1 MFFFS
6 VASVTESK
14 SLYISRAA
22 GNDAW
27 SCDQWKPCKTISRTI
42 KLATSGDQILLDGTD
57 TDKDPYNCLSGESQY
72 PGIYINESLS
82 LIGSANPMPQI
93 QCSEG
98 TGFIFN
104 GSNSAEQMNITIS
117 GLVLH
122 ETFLRI
128 QDSSLDIDGCR
139 FEDSS
144 QGVEIAVSTMN
155 VMNIKITGSTF
166 SRSNNCIS
174 VVVDSQSNSSHNTQ
188 VMFKL
193 TNSSFDGNVLADEGK
208 VISFIELLSSK
219 KSITS
224 TIVLENVRF
233 SKNKFHSKG
242 LVWFDTKKASQFIQ
256 LQNVTFIENSPF
268 SDQDFLVGRY
278 SESIVNGSD
287 VTLLINSS
295 NFKSQHSRSFS
306 VTAFNISVEIYNSKF
321 AGHRVFGSGGVISVR
336 GNNLEMFKVYNSIF
350 VNTTAGQGGAVSIE
364 CSSVCKVSFKDGTFI
379 NNTAR
384 NGEGGAV
391 YICSSGSSY
400 KTSQGSTDD
409 SDNVEY
415 SIQKD
420 TLLRVSVTKCNFLN
434 AKSSVGGGGF
444 QIRAAKALI
453 SLRHSEFINCFSNPL
468 IFRREGTLVDKH
480 LTSLPKRKPRYD
492 LGEDCRGARKGSGDA
507 GGGAFSVLVEIEIDS
522 NIINSSFVSNSGG
535 AVTLYTSFICSTN
548 NNSVIKVKDSVF
560 LFNYNSG
567 TAPLDMIFFQN
578 TTVILENV
586 TMESNSGGING
597 AAAISENVILSI
609 RQSQFLKNSGLLGG
623 ALVVIANKLE
633 VYDSVFDSNC
643 GWTDILDPWLHSGAL
658 LLTNPD
664 NQPFAIKISKTT
676 FKNCSAEMGGAVTI
690 YVKTTAN
697 IQIEGSRFAQNSVF
711 KTKNSLAGG
720 GAVTLWSAN
729 DDDSEEFWSRK
740 SYNGKLLRPWDYKRY
755 VLFEN
760 TTFEK
765 NTAGVGGAIYFK
777 NGKGTFRNCSFLDNF
792 ATNLGGHLYVETGH
806 AALNMQN
813 TVFNQTINEV
823 QILGE
828 TYTMGSFIHAEGLGE
843 FIFHNTTM
851 YANINNRYNKSRQD
865 PFFLVRNGRLIDFGD
880 NNLTRSRFYCPLGMK
895 MDFTNFATCDPI
907 SGSCSNEEKVHYSQ
921 CECLTCPAGQYS
933 LQRGGTFG
941 NELIPGFHCLPC
953 PFGANCSQNIIAKPN
968 FWGFKEKITPPALKF
983 TMCPLSYCRPPSG
996 ADLTME
1002 FNGCQGNRSGEL
1014 CGQCSRA
1021 YSETLYST
1029 NCRPSKECND
1039 YWFWPVVLLYL
1050 MFMALY
1056 VTFKPPLMPCIK
1068 RQILWFK
1075 KYEAANEEGNY
1086 DRGYLKIVFYLY
1098 QAGDLVL
1105 VSNSSERI
1113 LNTEFM
1119 EPIVGLF
1126 NFRQTFSSSGLVCPF
1141 PGLTVVTKRLFSASQ
1156 VFGTCLMIGLIYMVQ
1171 CGVQKVRGQGAPS
1184 VGPYVG
1190 GILQIMLLGYTT
1202 LAAVSFDLLR
1212 CVPIGSEKRLF
1223 YDGNVEC
1230 FQWWQYILIVF
1241 ICVLF
1246 VPFVVVMLWGPVKL
1260 FRGTISVGK
1269 FLLACC
1275 FPLPCLLY
1283 WVLTPCIIRNTDH
1296 LNAASAQE
1304 TKMFVE
1310 KVIYDPFKRPEAGG
1324 KLSLSWESVMIGRRL
1339 ILIIVRAFVT
1349 DPMPRL
1355 VIMILLCVLFLL
1367 HHALTLP
1374 FRDGTANIL
1383 ETISLLSLVFL
1394 ATVNAFFA
1402 SFLSL
1407 AVSSNDYFKF
1417 WWNFCGVVELVIVGA
1432 VPLVVC
1438 FILAAAVFSQLCRLI
1453 LVVSVYLRNL
1463 WWVCFMWCS
1472 NRKETDDT
1480 RPLVS

>member
-1 MFFFS
+1 MLFLFFLVFFLISSVLFIFS

-42 KLATSGDQILLDGTD
+42 KLATSEDQILLDGTD

-98 TGFIFN
+98 TGLIFN

-155 VMNIKITGSTF
+155 VMNIKITSSTF

-219 KSITS
+219 KFITS
-224 TIVLENVRF
+224 TIILENVRF

-321 AGHRVFGSGGVISVR
+321 AGHRVFGSGGVR

-480 LTSLPKRKPRYD
+480 LTFLPKRKPRYD
-492 LGEDCRGARKGSGDA
+492 LGEDCKGARKGSGDA

-597 AAAISENVILSI
+597 S
-609 RQSQFLKNSGLLGG
+609 
-623 ALVVIANKLE
+623 
-633 VYDSVFDSNC
+633 
-643 GWTDILDPWLHSGAL
+643 
-658 LLTNPD
+658 
-664 NQPFAIKISKTT
+664 
-676 FKNCSAEMGGAVTI
+676 
-690 YVKTTAN
+690 
-697 IQIEGSRFAQNSVF
+697 
-711 KTKNSLAGG
+711 
-720 GAVTLWSAN
+720 
-729 DDDSEEFWSRK
+729 
-740 SYNGKLLRPWDYKRY
+740 
-755 VLFEN
+755 
-760 TTFEK
+760 
-765 NTAGVGGAIYFK
+765 
-777 NGKGTFRNCSFLDNF
+777 
-792 ATNLGGHLYVETGH
+792 
-806 AALNMQN
+806 
-813 TVFNQTINEV
+813 
-823 QILGE
+823 
-828 TYTMGSFIHAEGLGE
+828 
-843 FIFHNTTM
+843 
-851 YANINNRYNKSRQD
+851 
-865 PFFLVRNGRLIDFGD
+865 
-880 NNLTRSRFYCPLGMK
+880 
-895 MDFTNFATCDPI
+895 
-907 SGSCSNEEKVHYSQ
+907 SC
-921 CECLTCPAGQYS
+921 
-933 LQRGGTFG
+933 
-941 NELIPGFHCLPC
+941 
-953 PFGANCSQNIIAKPN
+953 
-968 FWGFKEKITPPALKF
+968 
-983 TMCPLSYCRPPSG
+983 
-996 ADLTME
+996 
-1002 FNGCQGNRSGEL
+1002 
-1014 CGQCSRA
+1014 
-1021 YSETLYST
+1021 
-1029 NCRPSKECND
+1029 
-1039 YWFWPVVLLYL
+1039 
-1050 MFMALY
+1050 
-1056 VTFKPPLMPCIK
+1056 
-1068 RQILWFK
+1068 
-1075 KYEAANEEGNY
+1075 
-1086 DRGYLKIVFYLY
+1086 Y
-1098 QAGDLVL
+1098 Q
-1105 VSNSSERI
+1105 
-1113 LNTEFM
+1113 
-1119 EPIVGLF
+1119 
-1126 NFRQTFSSSGLVCPF
+1126 
-1141 PGLTVVTKRLFSASQ
+1141 
-1156 VFGTCLMIGLIYMVQ
+1156 
-1171 CGVQKVRGQGAPS
+1171 
-1184 VGPYVG
+1184 
-1190 GILQIMLLGYTT
+1190 
-1202 LAAVSFDLLR
+1202 
-1212 CVPIGSEKRLF
+1212 
-1223 YDGNVEC
+1223 
-1230 FQWWQYILIVF
+1230 
-1241 ICVLF
+1241 
-1246 VPFVVVMLWGPVKL
+1246 
-1260 FRGTISVGK
+1260 
-1269 FLLACC
+1269 
-1275 FPLPCLLY
+1275 
-1283 WVLTPCIIRNTDH
+1283 
-1296 LNAASAQE
+1296 
-1304 TKMFVE
+1304 
-1310 KVIYDPFKRPEAGG
+1310 
-1324 KLSLSWESVMIGRRL
+1324 
-1339 ILIIVRAFVT
+1339 
-1349 DPMPRL
+1349 
-1355 VIMILLCVLFLL
+1355 
-1367 HHALTLP
+1367 
-1374 FRDGTANIL
+1374 
-1383 ETISLLSLVFL
+1383 
-1394 ATVNAFFA
+1394 
-1402 SFLSL
+1402 
-1407 AVSSNDYFKF
+1407 
-1417 WWNFCGVVELVIVGA
+1417 
-1432 VPLVVC
+1432 
-1438 FILAAAVFSQLCRLI
+1438 
-1453 LVVSVYLRNL
+1453 
-1463 WWVCFMWCS
+1463 
-1472 NRKETDDT
+1472 
-1480 RPLVS
+1480 

>member
-1 MFFFS
+1 M
-6 VASVTESK
+6 
-14 SLYISRAA
+14 
-22 GNDAW
+22 
-27 SCDQWKPCKTISRTI
+27 
-42 KLATSGDQILLDGTD
+42 ATSGDQVLLDGTG
-57 TDKDPYNCLSGESQY
+57 TDKDPYICLTGESQY
-72 PGIYINESLS
+72 PGIYIDESLS
-82 LIGSANPMPQI
+82 LIGSTNAMPQI

-104 GSNSAEQMNITIS
+104 GSYSAEKMNITIL

-122 ETFLRI
+122 ETSLRI
-128 QDSSLDIDGCR
+128 QDSSLNIDGCT
-139 FEDSS
+139 FEDSR
-144 QGVEIAVSTMN
+144 QGMEIAVSAMT
-155 VMNIKITGSTF
+155 VMNIQITSSTF

-174 VVVDSQSNSSHNTQ
+174 VVVNSQSSSSHNTQ
-188 VMFKL
+188 VIFKL
-193 TNSSFDGNVLADEGK
+193 TNSSFDGNVLRDEGK
-208 VISFIELLSSK
+208 ALSFVEMPSNNQSVTSNVEVI
-219 KSITS
+219 
-224 TIVLENVRF
+224 LENVRF
-233 SKNKFHSKG
+233 FQNKFNSKG
-242 LVWFDTKKASQFIQ
+242 LIWVDTRKASQLIK
-256 LQNVTFIENSPF
+256 LQNVTSIDNNPF
-268 SDQDFLVGRY
+268 TDHDSFVGGY
-278 SESIVNGSD
+278 SESIVNGGD

-295 NFKSQHSRSFS
+295 NFKSQHARSFS
-306 VTAFNISVEIYNSKF
+306 VTACKISVEIYNSKF
-321 AGHRVFGSGGVISVR
+321 DGHRVHGSGGVISVR
-336 GNNLEMFKVYNSIF
+336 GTNLETFKVYSSIF
-350 VNTTAGQGGAVSIE
+350 VNTTADQGGAVNIE
-364 CSSVCKVSFKDGTFI
+364 CSSVYKVSFKDGTFI

-384 NGEGGAV
+384 NGEGGAI

-400 KTSQGSTDD
+400 KSFQGSTDD
-409 SDNVEY
+409 SDNVEC
-415 SIQKD
+415 SIKKD
-420 TLLRVSVTKCNFLN
+420 TLLQVTVTKCDFLN
-434 AKSSVGGGGF
+434 VNSSVGGGGL
-444 QIRAAKALI
+444 QIKAGRALI
-453 SLRHSEFINCFSNPL
+453 RLRHSAFINCSSNPSSFL
-468 IFRREGTLVDKH
+468 GERTLRDTNLSSV
-480 LTSLPKRKPRYD
+480 TKRKQGYD
-492 LGEDCRGARKGSGDA
+492 FGEACKGAEK
-507 GGGAFSVLVEIEIDS
+507 GGAEAAVGSLTVFVKTQIDI
-522 NIINSSFVSNSGG
+522 NIINSSFISNSGG
-535 AVTLYTSFICSTN
+535 AVALHSSSVSSMKN
-548 NNSVIKVKDSVF
+548 KNVIKVRDSVF
-560 LFNYNSG
+560 SDNHNSG
-567 TAPLDMIFFQN
+567 IAPI
-578 TTVILENV
+578 VITIYNQSTIIVENV
-586 TMESNSGGING
+586 TMESNSGRFCGGVVI
-597 AAAISENVILSI
+597 AWNVSLSVHKS
-609 RQSQFLKNSGLLGG
+609 RFLKNRGFYAGVLAVSSH
-623 ALVVIANKLE
+623 KLE
-633 VYDSVFDSNC
+633 VHNAVFDSNLARNDSIDR
-643 GWTDILDPWLHSGAL
+643 GGYGGAL
-658 LLTNPD
+658 YLASEYKQSFSLE
-664 NQPFAIKISKTT
+664 ISKTT
-676 FKNCSAEMGGAVTI
+676 FKNCSANVAGAVSI
-690 YVKTTAN
+690 YTVEATRVN
-697 IQIEGSRFAQNSVF
+697 IKIVGSQFLQNSWSEH
-711 KTKNSLAGG
+711 SLGG
-720 GAVTLWSAN
+720 GIFLWLGKDTEVN
-729 DDDSEEFWSRK
+729 DSECTKENIPWPRK
-740 SYNGKLLRPWDYKRY
+740 TSNGKLLRSWDFKSYL
-755 VLFEN
+755 LFEN

-765 NTAGVGGAIYFK
+765 NVAGFGGAIYF
-777 NGKGTFRNCSFLDNF
+777 NDGGNATFRNCSFIDNF
-792 ATNLGGHLYVETGH
+792 ATNLGGHLYLLPGS
-806 AALNMQN
+806 ASLNMQN
-813 TVFNQTINEV
+813 NVFNRTTSEIQK
-823 QILGE
+823 LGE
-828 TYTMGSFIHAEGLGE
+828 TFTIGSFIHAESLGE

-851 YANINNRYNKSRQD
+851 DAQLPYGRSIYGPLFPVQ
-865 PFFLVRNGRLIDFGD
+865 NGRLIDLGE
-880 NNLTRSRFYCPLGMK
+880 NNLTRLYCPLGMR
-895 MDFTNFATCDPI
+895 MDLTSFETCDPFLV
-907 SGSCSNEEKVHYSQ
+907 SGSCSNERKTSFLQYS
-921 CECLTCPAGQYS
+921 CLTCPVGQYS

-941 NELIPGFHCLPC
+941 KELVPGFQCLPC
-953 PFGANCSQNIIAKPN
+953 PFGATCSQNIIAKPN
-968 FWGFKEKITPPALKF
+968 FWGFEEQSTPPELKF
-983 TMCPLSYCRPPSG
+983 ILCPLGYCRPPSR
-996 ADLTME
+996 ADLPAE

-1014 CGQCSRA
+1014 CGQCSDS
-1021 YSETLYST
+1021 YSETLNST
-1029 NCRPSKECND
+1029 NCRPTKECND
-1039 YWFWPVVLLYL
+1039 YWFWPVALVYL

-1056 VTFKPPLMPCIK
+1056 VTFKPPVMPWIK

-1075 KYEAANEEGNY
+1075 KHEAMNEEGNY
-1086 DRGYLKIVFYLY
+1086 DRGYLKIVFHLY
-1098 QAGDLVL
+1098 QAADLVL
-1105 VSNSSERI
+1105 VFNSSKRI
-1113 LNTEFM
+1113 LKIKFM
-1119 EPIVGLF
+1119 ESIVGLF

-1156 VFGTCLMIGLIYMVQ
+1156 VFGAILMIGLIYMVQ

>member
-1 MFFFS
+1 M
-6 VASVTESK
+6 
-14 SLYISRAA
+14 
-22 GNDAW
+22 
-27 SCDQWKPCKTISRTI
+27 
-42 KLATSGDQILLDGTD
+42 ATSGDQILLDGAD
-57 TDKDPYNCLSGESQY
+57 TDKDPYTCLSGESQY

-82 LIGSANPMPQI
+82 LIGSANPIPQI
-93 QCSEG
+93 QCTER

-104 GSNSAEQMNITIS
+104 GSDSAEQMNITIS
-117 GLVLH
+117 GLILH

-128 QDSSLDIDGCR
+128 HDSSVNIDGCR

-144 QGVEIAVSTMN
+144 QGVEITVSTMN
-155 VMNIKITGSTF
+155 VMNIKITSSTF

-174 VVVDSQSNSSHNTQ
+174 IVVDSQSNSSHNTQ

-193 TNSSFDGNVLADEGK
+193 TNSSFDDNVLTDEGNVL
-208 VISFIELLSSK
+208 SFVDLLSSK
-219 KSITS
+219 NSITS
-224 TIVLENVRF
+224 TVILENVRF

-242 LVWFDTKKASQFIQ
+242 LVWFDTKKASQFIH

-268 SDQDFLVGRY
+268 SDQDFLEGGY
-278 SESIVNGSD
+278 SECIVNDSV

-321 AGHRVFGSGGVISVR
+321 DGHRVDGSGGVISVR
-336 GNNLEMFKVYNSIF
+336 GTNLETFKVYNSIF
-350 VNTTAGQGGAVSIE
+350 VNTTAGQGGAVSID
-364 CSSVCKVSFKDGTFI
+364 CSFVYKVSFKDGTFI

-391 YICSSGSSY
+391 YICLSGSSH

-420 TLLRVSVTKCNFLN
+420 TLLQVSVTKCNFLN
-434 AKSSVGGGGF
+434 AKSSIGGGGF

-468 IFRREGTLVDKH
+468 VFRREGTLVDKN

-492 LGEDCRGARKGSGDA
+492 LGEDCRGARKVSGDA
-507 GGGAFSVLVEIEIDS
+507 GGGAFSVLVENEIDS
-522 NIINSSFVSNSGG
+522 DIINSSFVSNSGG

-548 NNSVIKVKDSVF
+548 SNNVIKVKESVF

-567 TAPLDMIFFQN
+567 TAPLDMILFQN
-578 TTVILENV
+578 TTVILKNV
-586 TMESNSGGING
+586 TMESNSGGICG
-597 AAAISENVILSI
+597 AASINENVILSI

-623 ALVVIANKLE
+623 ALAVIGNKLE
-633 VYDSVFDSNC
+633 VYDSVFDSNR

-658 LLTNPD
+658 LLTNPN
-664 NQPFAIKISKTT
+664 NQPCAIKISRTT
-676 FKNCSAEMGGAVTI
+676 FKNCSAKMGGAVTI

-740 SYNGKLLRPWDYKRY
+740 SYNGKLLRSWDYKRY
-755 VLFEN
+755 LLFEN

-765 NTAGVGGAIYFK
+765 NTAGVGGAVYLK

-792 ATNLGGHLYVETGH
+792 ATNLGGHIYVETGH

-813 TVFNQTINEV
+813 TVFNQAINEV
-823 QILGE
+823 QLLGE

-851 YANINNRYNKSRQD
+851 YAHINNRYNKSAQN

-880 NNLTRSRFYCPLGMK
+880 NNLTRSRFHCPLGMK

-941 NELIPGFHCLPC
+941 IELIPGFQCLPC

-968 FWGFKEKITPPALKF
+968 FWGFKEKITPPTLKF
-983 TMCPLSYCRPPSG
+983 TMCPLGYCRPPSR
-996 ADLTME
+996 ADFTME

-1014 CGQCSRA
+1014 CGQCSDA
-1021 YSETLYST
+1021 YSETFYST

-1050 MFMALY
+1050 IFMALY
-1056 VTFKPPLMPCIK
+1056 VTFKPPLMPWIK

-1075 KYEAANEEGNY
+1075 KYEATNEERNY
-1086 DRGYLKIVFYLY
+1086 DRGYLKIVFHLY
-1098 QAGDLVL
+1098 QAADLVL

-1126 NFRQTFSSSGLVCPF
+1126 NFRQKFSSSGLVCPF

-1156 VFGTCLMIGLIYMVQ
+1156 VFGTCLTIGLIYMVQ
-1171 CGVQKVRGQGAPS
+1171 CGVQKFRGQGAPS

-1202 LAAVSFDLLR
+1202 LASVSFDLLR

-1283 WVLTPCIIRNTDH
+1283 WVLAPCIARNTDD
-1296 LNAASAQE
+1296 LNAASTQE
-1304 TKMFVE
+1304 SKMSVE
-1310 KVIYDPFKRPEAGG
+1310 KVIYDPFKRPEDGG

-1407 AVSSNDYFKF
+1407 AVSFNDHFNL
-1417 WWNFCGVVELVIVGA
+1417 WWNFCEVVELVIVGV

-1438 FILAAAVFSQLCRLI
+1438 LLLAAAVFSQMCRLI
-1453 LVVSVYLRNL
+1453 LVASVYLQNL

-1472 NRKETDDT
+1472 NRTETDDT
-1480 RPLVS
+1480 RPLES